1 MARPRK
7 SDPDQLA
14 EDIMNAFWRDGFGHT
29 SIPDLTAST
38 GHLRGS
44 LYAAYEDKDGMF
56 AVALERYLSQLR
68 DDILPQRPGLEGL
81 RFILNTVVL
90 ITAGDPLRRGC
101 LLINTIPELPSL
113 NDKNRDTIDAALKE
127 MQTLIRV
134 KLQEINATTP
144 KQSDRKTIARLTSLV
159 FAASVS
165 IRVLGRAGSSRKMLQ
180 EIANGAIDAVANALN
195 PARTD

>member
-29 SIPDLTAST
+29 SIPDLTEAT

-44 LYAAYEDKDGMF
+44 LYAAHEDKDGMF
-56 AVALERYLSQLR
+56 AVALERYLNQLR
-68 DDILPQRPGLEGL
+68 DDILPQKPGLDGL

-90 ITAGDPLRRGC
+90 ITTGDPQRRGC
-101 LLINTIPELPSL
+101 LLINAIPELPSL
-113 NDKNRDTIDAALKE
+113 NDRNRNTIETALKE
-127 MQTLIRV
+127 MQALIRG
-134 KLQEINATTP
+134 KIREAGGELPQTP
-144 KQSDRKTIARLTSLV
+144 DPKTLSRLTSLV

-180 EIANGAIDAVANALN
+180 EIADGAIDAVVGALA
-195 PARTD
+195 PKK